1 MSYDNKRIEFSR
13 EHINIV
19 EIDADYC
26 GNTFGV
32 APCTATGSGDAK
44 CYNCLETCQDIP
56 NFTLTTK
63 TYRFCEPR
71 SPHPIG
77 LEAIPYLKSISTSP
91 TKIDLSGGLGVRAS
105 VSCKFTDGPHS
116 DIDVDPYVNERTY
129 NPLDRGSFW
138 TKWRSRNPNYQ
149 YRNIR
154 TLSGYLDDGVYD
166 ATNFQTRYYITE
178 SLNASGGQC
187 SVTGKDP
194 LKLVS
199 SNKTQAPVAS
209 KGLLLAAIL
218 AGDTSLTLVPA
229 GIGNSEYPATGKI
242 AIRSEVMSFT
252 RAGDVMTISRAQK
265 NTLAVDHSSNST
277 VQLCLEYVGKQL
289 NFIVNDLMTNYST
302 VSPSFIPTSEWQAEV
317 DTYLSGLL
325 TGIVVKPTDVNKL
338 LKELSESMPH
348 YLWWEER
355 DQTIQMTALKAPP
368 LNADVLDMDENLLEE
383 SFETTDKPKMRKS
396 TIFVNFGQF
405 DPTKKLDEP
414 GNYEQTYARVD
425 TDSIIKYGS
434 NEIKVINSR
443 WISNTNKAAALQLG
457 ALIGRR
463 FADVPR
469 EVSFSLDA
477 KDSDVWAGQSRSVNH
492 RDITDFSG
500 TPIDTVFQITSVTEA
515 GTFKYNALEFTY
527 GGSLPE
533 DEGGGNPA
541 VDLVI
546 ISSDQYNA
554 NLRTVYNALF
564 PTPDAT
570 TQVKFIIEGGVK
582 TGSTSNATYS
592 IDTGA
597 WPTGAVITLQLNSN
611 AFTVGKGGKG
621 DTIAAAGAEN
631 GGHAIILN
639 HDMTLVNN
647 GVIGGGG
654 GGGGYKDLNGERAAG
669 GGGAGYDVGS
679 NGGLNDAPVG
689 VITNTQAQNGTAESG
704 GLGGFIRWNT
714 GSEIFIV
721 SGGNGGDLG
730 QVGSTATSVGGS
742 PGNAINKNGFTLT
755 ETVTGD
761 IRGSIIS

>member
-1 MSYDNKRIEFSR
+1 M
-13 EHINIV
+13 
-19 EIDADYC
+19 
-26 GNTFGV
+26 
-32 APCTATGSGDAK
+32 
-44 CYNCLETCQDIP
+44 
-56 NFTLTTK
+56 
-63 TYRFCEPR
+63 
-71 SPHPIG
+71 
-77 LEAIPYLKSISTSP
+77 
-91 TKIDLSGGLGVRAS
+91 
-105 VSCKFTDGPHS
+105 
-116 DIDVDPYVNERTY
+116 
-129 NPLDRGSFW
+129 
-138 TKWRSRNPNYQ
+138 
-149 YRNIR
+149 
-154 TLSGYLDDGVYD
+154 
-166 ATNFQTRYYITE
+166 
-178 SLNASGGQC
+178 
-187 SVTGKDP
+187 
-194 LKLVS
+194 KLVS

-383 SFETTDKPKMRKS
+383 SFKTTDKPKMRKS

-414 GNYEQTYARVD
+414 GNYQQTYARVD

-527 GGSLPE
+527 GESLPE
-533 DEGGGNPA
+533 DEGGGNPD

-592 IDTGA
+592 IDTGS
-597 WPTGAVITLQLNSN
+597 WPAGAVITLQLNSN
-611 AFTVGKGGKG
+611 AFAVGAGGGG

-631 GGHAIILN
+631 GGPAIILN

-669 GGGAGYDVGS
+669 GGGAGYDVG
-679 NGGLNDAPVG
+679 
-689 VITNTQAQNGTAESG
+689 
-704 GLGGFIRWNT
+704 
-714 GSEIFIV
+714 
-721 SGGNGGDLG
+721 
-730 QVGSTATSVGGS
+730 ATR
-742 PGNAINKNGFTLT
+742 PGMSLQSCRHWV
-755 ETVTGD
+755 EL
-761 IRGSIIS
+761 RGSHQGIGEPLPFRTAHLPQGPVCHGRAQCKHFSTSRVRACGFRGGTRHSNWQEVP